1 MGILLHNILAVLPAE
16 PVSSRPADQPYHQKN
31 IVKETD
37 IYIEGN
43 RIIAIGNA
51 PEGFSADKVID
62 GKDRLAIPGL
72 INCHT
77 HSYMSFMRNVADD
90 LSFMD
95 WLFGTIDPIEQKMT
109 DEDTYWGACL
119 AIIEM
124 MKSGTT
130 CFNDMQMNIHQTTRA
145 VKESGMRAVISR
157 GLVGSGNDEGGQE
170 RLRQAYEER
179 DAAKDCDRLTFML
192 GPHAPYTCD
201 DAYMRIVSEEAQKN
215 HMGIHVHLSESESE
229 IQQIKEKYGISPI
242 EMADRNGLFDVP
254 AIAAH
259 CVQITDSDMDILKSK
274 NVSVVT
280 NPASNMKLGNG
291 FAPVP
296 AMMAKGINVCLGTDG
311 AASNNSLNMF
321 HELNLLALIH
331 KGVRKTPQ
339 CISAGDVFRIATIN
353 GARALGLET
362 EIGSL
367 EEGKKA
373 DIAILNLNTP
383 SLTPRNNLIAGL
395 SYSANGSEVET
406 VIIDGKVTMENRKV
420 LTMDEELVYQ
430 KVNEIIA
437 RMDISFEGVDA

>member
-1 MGILLHNILAVLPAE
+1 MGIVLKNILAVLPE
-16 PVSSRPADQPYHQKN
+16 GEKDV
-31 IVKETD
+31 VKETD
-37 IYIEGN
+37 IYIEGS
-43 RIIAIGNA
+43 RIAAIGHK
-51 PEGFSADKVID
+51 PEGFVQEKIID

-72 INCHT
+72 VNCHT

-157 GLVGSGNDEGGQE
+157 GLVGEGDNEAGQM

-201 DAYMRIVSEEAQKN
+201 DAYMRIVSEEAKKN

-229 IQQIKEKYGISPI
+229 IQQIKEKYGCSPI
-242 EMADRNGLFDVP
+242 EMADKNGLFDVP

-259 CVQITDSDMDILKSK
+259 CVQITESDMDILKAK

-296 AMMAKGINVCLGTDG
+296 EMLEKGINVCLGTDG
-311 AASNNSLNMF
+311 AASNNSLNLF
-321 HELNLLALIH
+321 HELSLLTLIH
-331 KGVRKTPQ
+331 KGVKKTPQ
-339 CISAGDVFRIATIN
+339 CVSAREGFRIATIN
-353 GARALGLET
+353 GARALGLDRDT
-362 EIGSL
+362 GSL
-367 EEGKKA
+367 ETGKKA
-373 DIAILNLNTP
+373 DIAVLNLNTP

-420 LTMDEELVYQ
+420 LTLDEELVYQ
-430 KVNEIIA
+430 KVNEIIV
-437 RMDISFEGVDA
+437 RMGLDKKEY

>member
-1 MGILLHNILAVLPAE
+1 MGIVLKDILAVLPE
-16 PVSSRPADQPYHQKN
+16 REQDVIR
-31 IVKETD
+31 ETD
-37 IYIEGN
+37 IYIEGS
-43 RIIAIGNA
+43 RIAAIGTQ
-51 PEGFSADKVID
+51 PEGFQADKVIE
-62 GKDRLAIPGL
+62 GKNKLAIPGL
-72 INCHT
+72 VNCHT

-95 WLFGTIDPIEQKMT
+95 WLFGTIDPIEQQMT

-157 GLVGSGNDEGGQE
+157 GLVGSGNDEAGQM

-201 DAYMRIVSEEAQKN
+201 EAYMRIVSEEAKKN
-215 HMGIHVHLSESESE
+215 QMRIHVHLSESESE
-229 IQQIKEKYGISPI
+229 IQQIKEKYGCSPI

-259 CVQITDSDMDILKSK
+259 CVQITESDMEILKK
-274 NVSVVT
+274 KDVSVVT

-296 AMMAKGINVCLGTDG
+296 AMLEKGINVCLGTDG

-321 HELNLLALIH
+321 HELSLLTLIH
-331 KGVRKTPQ
+331 KGVKKTPQ
-339 CISAGDVFRIATIN
+339 CISAKEGFRIATIN
-353 GARALGLET
+353 GAKALGLEK

-383 SLTPRNNLIAGL
+383 SLTPRNNLLAGL

-406 VIIDGKVTMENRKV
+406 VLIDGKVTMENRKI
-420 LTMDEELVYQ
+420 LTMDEELVYK
-430 KVNEIIA
+430 KVNDIIV
-437 RMDISFEGVDA
+437 RVGLDKKEY

>member
-1 MGILLHNILAVLPAE
+1 MGILLKDILAVLPE
-16 PVSSRPADQPYHQKN
+16 GEKDIIRKADLY
-31 IVKETD
+31 V
-37 IYIEGN
+37 EGN
-43 RIIAIGNA
+43 RIVSIDEE
-51 PEGFSADKVID
+51 PEGFQAEKIIE

-145 VKESGMRAVISR
+145 VKESGMRAVICR
-157 GLVGSGNDEGGQE
+157 GLVGSGDDEGGQM
-170 RLRQAYEER
+170 RLRQAFEER
-179 DAAKDCDRLTFML
+179 DAARDCDRLSFML

-201 DAYMRIVSEEAQKN
+201 EGYMRIVSEEAKKN
-215 HMGIHVHLSESESE
+215 HMRIHVHLSESESE
-229 IQQIKEKYGISPI
+229 IQQIKEKYGCSPI
-242 EMADRNGLFDVP
+242 EMAEGNGLFEVP

-259 CVQITDSDMDILKSK
+259 CVQITESDMEILKAK
-274 NVSVVT
+274 GVSVVT

-296 AMMAKGINVCLGTDG
+296 EMLEKGINVCIGTDG
-311 AASNNSLNMF
+311 AASNNSLNLF
-321 HELNLLALIH
+321 HEMSLLALIH
-331 KGVRKTPQ
+331 KGVKKTPQ
-339 CISAGDVFRIATIN
+339 CISAAQNFRIATIN
-353 GARALGLET
+353 GAKALGLSE

-367 EEGKKA
+367 EVGKKA

-383 SLTPRNNLIAGL
+383 SLTPRNNLLAGL

-406 VIIDGKVTMENRKV
+406 VIIDGKITMENRRV
-420 LTMDEELVYQ
+420 LTMDEEVVYE
-430 KVNEIIA
+430 KVNAIIT
-437 RMDISFEGVDA
+437 RMGLDKKEY

>member
-1 MGILLHNILAVLPAE
+1 MGILLKDILAVLPE
-16 PVSSRPADQPYHQKN
+16 GEKDIIRKADLY
-31 IVKETD
+31 V
-37 IYIEGN
+37 EGN
-43 RIIAIGNA
+43 RIVSIDEE
-51 PEGFSADKVID
+51 PEGFQAEKIIE

-145 VKESGMRAVISR
+145 VKESGMRAVICR
-157 GLVGSGNDEGGQE
+157 GLVGSGDDEGGQM
-170 RLRQAYEER
+170 RLRQAFEER
-179 DAAKDCDRLTFML
+179 DAARDCDRLSFML

-201 DAYMRIVSEEAQKN
+201 EGYMRIVSEEAKKN
-215 HMGIHVHLSESESE
+215 HMRIHVHLSESESE
-229 IQQIKEKYGISPI
+229 IQQIKEKYGCSPI
-242 EMADRNGLFDVP
+242 EMAERNGLFEVP

-259 CVQITDSDMDILKSK
+259 CVQITESEMEILKAK
-274 NVSVVT
+274 GVSVVT

-296 AMMAKGINVCLGTDG
+296 EMLEKGINVCIGTDG
-311 AASNNSLNMF
+311 AASNNSLNLF
-321 HELNLLALIH
+321 HEMSLLALIH
-331 KGVRKTPQ
+331 KGVKKTPQ
-339 CISAGDVFRIATIN
+339 CISAAQNFRIATIN
-353 GARALGLET
+353 GAKALGLSE

-367 EEGKKA
+367 EVGKKA

-383 SLTPRNNLIAGL
+383 SLTPRNNLLAGL

-406 VIIDGKVTMENRKV
+406 VIIDGKITMENRRV
-420 LTMDEELVYQ
+420 LTMDEEVVYE
-430 KVNEIIA
+430 KVNEIIT
-437 RMDISFEGVDA
+437 RMGLDKKEY

>member
-1 MGILLHNILAVLPAE
+1 MGIVLKNILALLPEGNAGGARDVL
-16 PVSSRPADQPYHQKN
+16 R
-31 IVKETD
+31 ETD
-37 IYIEGN
+37 IYIEGT
-43 RIIAIGNA
+43 RITAMGKK
-51 PEGFSADKVID
+51 PEGFLEEKVID

-72 INCHT
+72 VNCHT

-95 WLFGTIDPIEQKMT
+95 WLFGSIDPIEQQMT

-157 GLVGSGNDEGGQE
+157 GLIGSGNDEAGQM

-179 DAAKDCDRLTFML
+179 DAAADCERLSFML
-192 GPHAPYTCD
+192 APHAPYTCD
-201 DAYMRIVSEEAQKN
+201 EDFMRIVSEEAKKN

-229 IQQIKEKYGISPI
+229 IAQIKEKYGCSPI

-259 CVQITDSDMDILKSK
+259 CVQITESDMEILKEK

-296 AMMAKGINVCLGTDG
+296 EMLEKGINVCIGTDG
-311 AASNNSLNMF
+311 AASNNSLNLF
-321 HELNLLALIH
+321 HEMSLLALIH
-331 KGVRKTPQ
+331 KGVKRTPQ
-339 CISAGDVFRIATIN
+339 CISAKENIRIATIN
-353 GARALGLET
+353 GAKALGLEK

-367 EEGKKA
+367 EVGKKA
-373 DIAILNLNTP
+373 DIAILNLNSP

-406 VIIDGKVTMENRKV
+406 VIIDGKITMENRKI
-420 LTMDEELVYQ
+420 LTMDEDLVY
-430 KVNEIIA
+430 KKINEIIV
-437 RMDISFEGVDA
+437 RLGLDKKEY

>member
-1 MGILLHNILAVLPAE
+1 MGVLLKDILAVVPE
-16 PVSSRPADQPYHQKN
+16 GDKD
-31 IVKETD
+31 IIKETN
-37 IYIEGN
+37 IYIEGS
-43 RIIAIGNA
+43 RIKSIGA
-51 PEGFSADKVID
+51 EPEGFCADQTID

-72 INCHT
+72 VNCHT

-95 WLFGTIDPIEQKMT
+95 WLFGTIDPIEQQMT

-157 GLVGSGNDEGGQE
+157 GLVGSGMDEGGQM

-179 DAAKDCDRLTFML
+179 DAARDCDRLTFML

-201 DAYMRIVSEEAQKN
+201 EAYMRIVSEEAKKN
-215 HMGIHVHLSESESE
+215 RMGIHVHLSESESE
-229 IQQIKEKYGISPI
+229 IQQIQEKYGCSPI

-259 CVQITDSDMDILKSK
+259 CVQITEKDMEILKRK

-296 AMMAKGINVCLGTDG
+296 AMLEKGINVCLGTDG

-321 HELNLLALIH
+321 HELSLLTLIH
-331 KGVRKTPQ
+331 KGVERTPQ
-339 CISAGDVFRIATIN
+339 CISAREGFRIATIN
-353 GARALGLET
+353 GARALGLEKET
-362 EIGSL
+362 GSL

-373 DIAILNLNTP
+373 DIAILNLNNP
-383 SLTPRNNLIAGL
+383 SLTPRNNLLAGL

-406 VIIDGKVTMENRKV
+406 VIIDGKITMKDRKI
-420 LTMDEELVYQ
+420 LTMDESLVY
-430 KVNEIIA
+430 KKIGDVIA
-437 RMDISFEGVDA
+437 RMGLNQKEY

>member
-1 MGILLHNILAVLPAE
+1 MGIVLKNILALLPE
-16 PVSSRPADQPYHQKN
+16 GNTDSIR
-31 IVKETD
+31 ETD
-37 IYIEGN
+37 IYIEGS
-43 RIIAIGNA
+43 RIAAIGNK
-51 PEGFSADKVID
+51 PEGFQEEKVID

-95 WLFGTIDPIEQKMT
+95 WLFGTIDPIEQQMT

-157 GLVGSGNDEGGQE
+157 GLVGSGNDEAGQM

-179 DAAKDCDRLTFML
+179 DAAADCDRLTFML

-201 DAYMRIVSEEAQKN
+201 DGFMRIVSEEAKKN
-215 HMGIHVHLSESESE
+215 NMRIHVHLSESESE
-229 IQQIKEKYGISPI
+229 IQQIKDKYGCTPI
-242 EMADRNGLFDVP
+242 EMADKNGLFDVP

-259 CVQITDSDMDILKSK
+259 CVQITESDMQILKDK

-296 AMMAKGINVCLGTDG
+296 ELLQKGINVCLGTDG
-311 AASNNSLNMF
+311 AASNNSLNLF
-321 HELNLLALIH
+321 HEMSLLALIH
-331 KGVRKTPQ
+331 KGVKRTPQ
-339 CISAGDVFRIATIN
+339 CISAKENIRIATIN
-353 GARALGLET
+353 GAKALGLEK

-367 EEGKKA
+367 EVGKKA

-395 SYSANGSEVET
+395 SYSANGSEVEI
-406 VIIDGKVTMENRKV
+406 VIIDGKITMENRKV
-420 LTMDEELVYQ
+420 LTMDEELVY
-430 KVNEIIA
+430 KKINEIII
-437 RMDISFEGVDA
+437 RMGLDKKEY

>member
-1 MGILLHNILAVLPAE
+1 MGIVLKNILALLPE
-16 PVSSRPADQPYHQKN
+16 GDRDVIH
-31 IVKETD
+31 ETD
-37 IYIEGN
+37 IYIEGS
-43 RIIAIGNA
+43 RIASIGKK
-51 PEGFSADKVID
+51 PEGFSEDKVID

-72 INCHT
+72 VNCHT

-157 GLVGSGNDEGGQE
+157 GLVGSGSDEAGQM

-179 DAAKDCDRLTFML
+179 DAAADCDRLTFML

-201 DAYMRIVSEEAQKN
+201 DGFMRIVSEEAKKN
-215 HMGIHVHLSESESE
+215 NMRIHVHLSESESE
-229 IQQIKEKYGISPI
+229 IEQIREKYHCTPI
-242 EMADRNGLFDVP
+242 EMAEKNGLFDVP
-254 AIAAH
+254 AVAAH
-259 CVQITDSDMDILKSK
+259 CVQITESDMDILKRK
-274 NVSVVT
+274 DVSVVT

-296 AMMAKGINVCLGTDG
+296 EMLEKGINVCIGTDG
-311 AASNNSLNMF
+311 AASNNSLNLF
-321 HELNLLALIH
+321 HEMSLLALIH
-331 KGVRKTPQ
+331 KGVKRTPQ
-339 CISAGDVFRIATIN
+339 CISAGETIRIATIN
-353 GARALGLET
+353 GAKALGLER

-373 DIAILNLNTP
+373 DIAILNLNKA

-406 VIIDGKVTMENRKV
+406 VIIDGEITMEDRKI
-420 LTMDEELVYQ
+420 LTMDEELVY
-430 KVNEIIA
+430 KKIDEIIV
-437 RMDISFEGVDA
+437 RMGLDKKEY

>member
-1 MGILLHNILAVLPAE
+1 MGIVLKNILAVLPE
-16 PVSSRPADQPYHQKN
+16 GEKDV
-31 IVKETD
+31 VKETD
-37 IYIEGN
+37 IYIEGS
-43 RIIAIGNA
+43 RIAAIGQK
-51 PEGFSADKVID
+51 PEGFIEEKVID

-95 WLFGTIDPIEQKMT
+95 WLFGSIDPIEQKMT

-157 GLVGSGNDEGGQE
+157 GLVGEGDNEAGQM
-170 RLRQAYEER
+170 RLSQAYEER

-201 DAYMRIVSEEAQKN
+201 DAYMRIVSEEAKKN

-229 IQQIKEKYGISPI
+229 IQQIKEKYGCSPI
-242 EMADRNGLFDVP
+242 EMADKNGLFDVP

-259 CVQITDSDMDILKSK
+259 CVQITESDMDILKEK

-296 AMMAKGINVCLGTDG
+296 RMMEKGINVCLGTDG
-311 AASNNSLNMF
+311 AASNNSLNLF
-321 HELNLLALIH
+321 HELSLLTLIH
-331 KGVRKTPQ
+331 KGVNRTPQ
-339 CISAGDVFRIATIN
+339 CVSAREGLRIATIN
-353 GARALGLET
+353 GAKALGLEKET
-362 EIGSL
+362 GSL
-367 EEGKKA
+367 EVGKKA
-373 DIAILNLNTP
+373 DIAILDLNTP

-395 SYSANGSEVET
+395 SYLSL
-406 VIIDGKVTMENRKV
+406 IHI
-420 LTMDEELVYQ
+420 
-430 KVNEIIA
+430 
-437 RMDISFEGVDA
+437 